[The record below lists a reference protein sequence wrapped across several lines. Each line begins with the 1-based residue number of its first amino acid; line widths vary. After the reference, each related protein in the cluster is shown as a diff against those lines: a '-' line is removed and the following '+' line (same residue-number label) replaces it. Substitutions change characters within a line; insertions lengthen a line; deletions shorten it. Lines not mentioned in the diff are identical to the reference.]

1 MKQNFIFLIIFTLI
15 SNFGSSIF
23 AFIVSFYFLK
33 ESNNAIIFSILIA
46 TTTLSNIVFKIIA
59 GYFADLLNKKYL
71 VLVTQFLS
79 VLVLAI
85 FSLNTD
91 SIENYKFVI
100 ILLII
105 LAMSDSFSSIVFN
118 SGMVNIVGEQ
128 YLQKFITVNMV
139 MLNIITIF
147 SPIIGGLLFSIF
159 DIKVFIYLI
168 FCTETI
174 SLLILILIKI
184 PEIRNNMSES
194 KDIISIKRFF
204 KDYIKTFK
212 YISEFQELLIL
223 LCLSL
228 AMNFFF
234 SISNIGLQTGL
245 VKVFKFDSLTYSLIV
260 SALSLGIILIS
271 LVLIGLKDLDIKKN
285 LTLSISVMSLSY
297 LILSLNFIYSSVEI
311 SKYTLFFIMLVI
323 GVSLG
328 LYNATS
334 SIFKQTVIQDNLKGK
349 YFGLETMVAQ
359 IAMPLG
365 YILGGI
371 LFEINTYIYPLIFI
385 TIVFILIIVLF
396 ILKRNFKII

>member
-1 MKQNFIFLIIFTLI
+1 MLYPINLSLITGGLIIVKRNFIFLIIFTLI

-33 ESNNAIIFSILIA
+33 QSNNAIVFSILIA

-139 MLNIITIF
+139 VLNIITIF
-147 SPIIGGLLFSIF
+147 SPIIGGILFSIF

-168 FCTETI
+168 FSTETI

-184 PEIRNNMSES
+184 PEIRNNLSES

-271 LVLIGLKDLDIKKN
+271 LVLIGLKDLNIKKI
-285 LTLSISVMSLSY
+285 LHCLSV
-297 LILSLNFIYSSVEI
+297 
-311 SKYTLFFIMLVI
+311 
-323 GVSLG
+323 
-328 LYNATS
+328 
-334 SIFKQTVIQDNLKGK
+334 
-349 YFGLETMVAQ
+349 
-359 IAMPLG
+359 
-365 YILGGI
+365 
-371 LFEINTYIYPLIFI
+371 
-385 TIVFILIIVLF
+385 
-396 ILKRNFKII
+396 

>member
-1 MKQNFIFLIIFTLI
+1 MKRNFIFLIIFTLI

-33 ESNNAIIFSILIA
+33 QSNNAIVFSILIA

-139 MLNIITIF
+139 VLNIITIF
-147 SPIIGGLLFSIF
+147 SPIIGGILFSIF

-168 FCTETI
+168 FSTETI

-184 PEIRNNMSES
+184 PEIRNNLSES

-271 LVLIGLKDLDIKKN
+271 LVLIGLKDLNIKKI
-285 LTLSISVMSLSY
+285 LHCLSV
-297 LILSLNFIYSSVEI
+297 
-311 SKYTLFFIMLVI
+311 
-323 GVSLG
+323 
-328 LYNATS
+328 
-334 SIFKQTVIQDNLKGK
+334 
-349 YFGLETMVAQ
+349 
-359 IAMPLG
+359 
-365 YILGGI
+365 
-371 LFEINTYIYPLIFI
+371 
-385 TIVFILIIVLF
+385 
-396 ILKRNFKII
+396 